1 MTRHRLPRRWWLLVI
16 VAIVMIA
23 GHGALVRTLSRLPL
37 PAIVA
42 MAGIAL
48 IVMVHFGVFGSVYAR
63 FRRRPP
69 GDRPGT

>member
-16 VAIVMIA
+16 VGLVMLV
-23 GHGALVRTLSRLPL
+23 GHGVLVGALSGMPL

-42 MAGIAL
+42 TAGIIL

-63 FRRRPP
+63 FRRRP
-69 GDRPGT
+69 RR

>member
-16 VAIVMIA
+16 VALVMIV
-23 GHGALVRTLSRLPL
+23 GHGALFGVLSSMPL

-42 MAGIAL
+42 SAGIIL

-69 GDRPGT
+69 H

>member
-16 VAIVMIA
+16 VALVMIV
-23 GHGALVRTLSRLPL
+23 GHGVLFGVLSSLPL

-42 MAGIAL
+42 MAGIVL
-48 IVMVHFGVFGSVYAR
+48 IVMAHFGVFGSVYAR

-69 GDRPGT
+69 R

>member
-16 VAIVMIA
+16 VALVMIV
-23 GHGALVRTLSRLPL
+23 GHGALFGVLSNMPL

-42 MAGIAL
+42 SAGIIL

-69 GDRPGT
+69 H